1 MTRSGFRPSIART
14 QNAMKTING
23 TRTNA
28 TIRNIEEEEGELEE
42 KEGVVV
48 SINRDKINGAGW
60 TVKDGEGNTY
70 ICSCASS
77 MYELP
82 ETVER
87 GGILYPKDTVE
98 VTFTINPVLRINI
111 IKEIKNIGDEAQK
124 IDRGQWQHEDEA
136 TTVIAKPK
144 SALSISDGLIKM
156 NYNNDNQ
163 VTASSGGVTTEGQ
176 ATHINTDKLSINS
189 DDIDIQGEPL
199 DDIIEKTALT
209 TSNQHSS
216 FNVGEL
222 PSIETILDRSNN
234 MTQLT
239 IDTGNSTI
247 GINGQVIGH
256 IKDQKSIPIRTQ
268 TQQLLT
274 DGNCIDIITIDTD
287 GVISISPTT
296 NNPCQTPRKILSTN
310 NWITPQV
317 QSRNYIKVTVK
328 ETCDYCDDGNNTV
341 MEYVNYCPSCN
352 NWNTLYDTG
361 TSIRC
366 SCGKKYCQNCGTE
379 KDTKLKLK
387 KFSDNYIATYG
398 TTCKHCKDQLTSG
411 TTKYYVDY
419 CPNCMKWDVLYESEY
434 EQNNETINV
443 LMCTSCDSVFC
454 SSCGID
460 QNNHGLTITDASVQ
474 YKSYKDA
481 LRKLKYIKDGA

>member
-14 QNAMKTING
+14 QNAMKIING
-23 TRTNA
+23 TKTNA

-42 KEGVVV
+42 KEGTVV

-82 ETVER
+82 QTVER

-98 VTFTINPVLRINI
+98 VTFTVNPVLRINI

-124 IDRGQWQHEDEA
+124 LDIGQWQHEDEA

-163 VTASSGGVTTEGQ
+163 VTASESGVSTEGQ
-176 ATHINTDKLSINS
+176 ATNINTDKLSINS
-189 DDIDIQGEPL
+189 NNVDIQGVSL
-199 DDIIEKTALT
+199 NDLITNNALT

-222 PSIETILDRSNN
+222 PSIDTILDRSNN

-239 IDTGNSTI
+239 IDTGDKTI
-247 GINGQVIGH
+247 NINGVIGQ

-274 DGNCIDIITIDTD
+274 DGNCVDIITIDTD
-287 GVISISPTT
+287 GVISISPTV
-296 NNPCQTPRKILSTN
+296 NSPCTEPRKILSTN

-328 ETCDYCDDGNNTV
+328 ETCDKCDDGNNTV

-366 SCGKKYCQNCGTE
+366 SCGRIYCQNCGNE
-379 KDTKLKLK
+379 KNTDFKLK
-387 KFSDNYIATYG
+387 KFNDNDIGAYG
-398 TTCKHCKDQLTSG
+398 TTCKHCKDQLSSG
-411 TTKYYVDY
+411 TTKYYINY
-419 CPNCMKWDVLYESEY
+419 CPNCQEWGVLYQSEY
-434 EQNNETINV
+434 TQDDSTINV

-460 QNNHGLTITDASVQ
+460 QNNYGLTITNAPVQ
-474 YKSYKDA
+474 YTSYKKA
-481 LRKLKYIKDGA
+481 LRKLKYVRDGA